1 MDLLLQAT
9 VQGLLVGGAYALVA
23 LSLGLTYNVSG
34 IINFAHGD
42 FLTLS
47 MFLALAMQVAFR
59 LDPYVSG
66 VLLFPVLFVLGAGVY
81 HFLLRPVAHR
91 HLLMVIQL
99 TLGIT
104 FVVQNGLLMSFGGQP
119 MRVPSAYEASLILIG
134 DELAIRTPQLLAF
147 VGSLVLALA
156 LWLVLDHTETGRRIR
171 AVHQN
176 PRAAALMGIDV
187 PKLRMAVF
195 GFGIGIQALAGALL
209 LPGQPVEPAL
219 GFRYTVIPL
228 MALVMG
234 GLTDFR
240 GVYLGALL
248 IGVTEALGTVY
259 ISGTSGMMVPYGLF
273 ILVLLLRPQGLFRRR
288 A

>member
-1 MDLLLQAT
+1 MDLLIQAI
-9 VQGLLVGGAYALVA
+9 VQGVLVGGAYALVA
-23 LSLGLTYNVSG
+23 LSLGLTYNISG
-34 IINFAHGD
+34 IINFSHGD
-42 FLTLS
+42 FLTLA
-47 MFLALAMQVAFR
+47 MFLALGLQTAFL

-66 VLLFPVLFVLGAGVY
+66 FLMFPVLFVLGAAVY
-81 HFLLRPVAHR
+81 HFLLRPVAR
-91 HLLMVIQL
+91 SHLLMVIQL

-104 FVVQNGLLMSFGGQP
+104 FVVQNGLLMAFGGQS

-134 DELAIRTPQLLAF
+134 DDLVLRTPQLIAF
-147 VGSLVLALA
+147 IGSLILALL

-176 PRAAALMGIDV
+176 PRAAALMGINV
-187 PKLRMAVF
+187 PRLRMGIF
-195 GFGIGIQALAGALL
+195 GVGIGIQSLAGVLL
-209 LPGQPVEPAL
+209 LPGQPIEPAL

-234 GLTDFR
+234 GLTDFL

-273 ILVLLLRPQGLFRRR
+273 ILVLLLRPQGLFRR

>member
-1 MDLLLQAT
+1 MELLIQAA
-9 VQGLLVGGAYALVA
+9 VQGILVGGAYALIA

-47 MFLALAMQVAFR
+47 MFLAMAAQAAWF

-66 VLLFPVLFVLGAGVY
+66 VLLFPVLFILGACLY
-81 HFLLRPVAHR
+81 HFLLRPVAQS

-104 FVVQNGLLMSFGGQP
+104 FVIQNGLLMVFGGQP
-119 MRVPSAYEASLILIG
+119 VRVPSAYEASLIFIG
-134 DELAIRTPQLLAF
+134 DDLVLRTTQVLAFAGSLLLAGGLF
-147 VGSLVLALA
+147 VL
-156 LWLVLDHTETGRRIR
+156 LDHTEAGRRIR

-187 PKLRMAVF
+187 ARVRMLTF
-195 GFGIGIQALAGALL
+195 GAGIGIQALAGALL
-209 LPGQPVEPAL
+209 LPGVPIDPAL
-219 GFRYTVIPL
+219 GFQYTVIPL

-234 GLTDFR
+234 GLNDFL
-240 GVYLGALL
+240 GIYLAALL
-248 IGVTEALGTVY
+248 IGLTEALGTVF
-259 ISGTSGMMVPYGLF
+259 ISGTSGMMLPYGLF
-273 ILVLLLRPQGLFRRR
+273 VLVLLLRPQGLFRR

>member
-1 MDLLLQAT
+1 MIDLLLQTAT
-9 VQGLLVGGAYALVA
+9 QGLLAGGAYALLA

-34 IINFAHGD
+34 IINFSHGD
-42 FLTLS
+42 FLTLA
-47 MFLALAMQVAFR
+47 MYLALALQLSLA
-59 LDPYVSG
+59 LDPYISCWIG
-66 VLLFPVLFVLGAGVY
+66 FPVLFAAGAGLY
-81 HFLLRPVAHR
+81 RLLLQPVAQS

-99 TLGIT
+99 TLGVT
-104 FVVQNGLLMSFGGQP
+104 FVLQNGLLMIFGGQP
-119 MRVPSAYEASLILIG
+119 VRVPSAWEASLLLVGDVLI
-134 DELAIRTPQLLAF
+134 IRTPQLLAF
-147 VGSLVLALA
+147 LGSLVLALL
-156 LWLVLDHTETGRRIR
+156 LWLVLDHTEAGRRIR

-187 PKLRMAVF
+187 SLVRTLTF
-195 GFGIGIQALAGALL
+195 GVGIGIQAIAGALL
-209 LPGQPVEPAL
+209 LPGLPIEPGQ

-234 GLTDFR
+234 GLSDFL
-240 GVYLGALL
+240 GIYLAALL

-273 ILVLLLRPQGLFRRR
+273 ILVLLLRPQGLFRR

>member
-9 VQGLLVGGAYALVA
+9 VQGVLVGGAYAVVA

-42 FLTLS
+42 FLTLA

-59 LDPYVSG
+59 FDPYLSG
-66 VLLFPVLFVLGAGVY
+66 VLLFPVLFVVGAGVY
-81 HFLLRPVAHR
+81 HFLLRPVAR
-91 HLLMVIQL
+91 SHLLMVIQL

-119 MRVPSAYEASLILIG
+119 VRVPSAYEASLIMIG
-134 DELAIRTPQLLAF
+134 DELVLRTPQLLAF
-147 VGSLVLALA
+147 LGSLVLALL

-187 PKLRMAVF
+187 PRLRTMTF
-195 GFGIGIQALAGALL
+195 GVGIGIQALAGALL
-209 LPGQPVEPAL
+209 LPGQPVEPSL

-240 GVYLGALL
+240 GIYLGALL

-259 ISGTSGMMVPYGLF
+259 VSGTSGMMVPYGLF
-273 ILVLLLRPQGLFRRR
+273 ILVLLLRPQGLFRR

>member
-9 VQGLLVGGAYALVA
+9 VQGVLVGGAYALVA

-34 IINFAHGD
+34 IINFSHGD

-59 LDPYVSG
+59 FDPYVSG
-66 VLLFPVLFVLGAGVY
+66 VLLFPVLFVIGAAVY
-81 HFLLRPVAHR
+81 HFLLRPVAR
-91 HLLMVIQL
+91 SHLLMVIQL

-104 FVVQNGLLMSFGGQP
+104 FVIQNGLLMSFGGQP
-119 MRVPSAYEASLILIG
+119 VRVPSAYEASLIQIG
-134 DELAIRTPQLLAF
+134 DELVLRTPQVLAFAGSLLLA
-147 VGSLVLALA
+147 LL
-156 LWLVLDHTETGRRIR
+156 LWLVLDHTEIGRRIR

-187 PKLRMAVF
+187 PRLRMMIF
-195 GFGIGIQALAGALL
+195 GIGIGIQALAGALL
-209 LPGQPVEPAL
+209 LPGQPVEPSL

-259 ISGTSGMMVPYGLF
+259 VSGTSGMMVPYGLF
-273 ILVLLLRPQGLFRRR
+273 ILVLLLRPQGLFRRTR
-288 A
+288 

>member
-1 MDLLLQAT
+1 MDLLIQAV
-9 VQGLLVGGAYALVA
+9 VQGVLVGGAYALVA
-23 LSLGLTYNVSG
+23 LSLGLTYNISG
-34 IINFAHGD
+34 IINFSHGD
-42 FLTLS
+42 FLTLA
-47 MFLALAMQVAFR
+47 MFLALGMQTAF
-59 LDPYVSG
+59 LIDPYISG
-66 VLLFPVLFVLGAGVY
+66 FLMFPVLFVLGAAVY
-81 HFLLRPVAHR
+81 HFLLRPVAR
-91 HLLMVIQL
+91 SHLLMVIQL

-104 FVVQNGLLMSFGGQP
+104 FVVQNGLLMAFGGQS

-134 DELAIRTPQLLAF
+134 DELVLRTPQLIAF
-147 VGSLVLALA
+147 IGSLVLALL

-176 PRAAALMGIDV
+176 PRAAALMGINV
-187 PKLRMAVF
+187 PRLRMGIF
-195 GFGIGIQALAGALL
+195 GVGIGIQSFAGVLL
-209 LPGQPVEPAL
+209 LPGQPIEPAL

-234 GLTDFR
+234 GLTDFL

-273 ILVLLLRPQGLFRRR
+273 ILVLLLRPQGLFRR

>member
-9 VQGLLVGGAYALVA
+9 VQGVLVGGAYALVA

-34 IINFAHGD
+34 IINFSHGD

-47 MFLALAMQVAFR
+47 MFLALAMRVAFR
-59 LDPYVSG
+59 FDPYVSG
-66 VLLFPVLFVLGAGVY
+66 VLLFPVLFVTGAAVY
-81 HFLLRPVAHR
+81 HFLLRPVAR
-91 HLLMVIQL
+91 SHLLMVIQL

-119 MRVPSAYEASLILIG
+119 VRVPSAYEASLILIG
-134 DELAIRTPQLLAF
+134 DELVLRTPQLLAF
-147 VGSLVLALA
+147 AGSLVLALL

-187 PKLRMAVF
+187 PRLRMMIF
-195 GFGIGIQALAGALL
+195 GVGIGIQALAGALL
-209 LPGQPVEPAL
+209 LPGQPVEPSL

-240 GVYLGALL
+240 GVYL
-248 IGVTEALGTVY
+248 
-259 ISGTSGMMVPYGLF
+259 
-273 ILVLLLRPQGLFRRR
+273 
-288 A
+288 